1 MDSTTALSALAGGLL
16 LGLASVWLLLANG
29 RIAGISGILFGMLS
43 PASGERAWR
52 AWFLGGLIAAGALW
66 HAGAAPMPARETF
79 DLAWTAAA
87 GALVGFG
94 SRLGSGCTSGHGIC
108 GVARLSPR
116 SLVAVVCFVAA
127 GVASAHIVHKLL
139 GVA

>member
-1 MDSTTALSALAGGLL
+1 METPSALSALAGGAL
-16 LGLASVWLLLANG
+16 LGLASLWLLLVNG

-43 PASGERAWR
+43 ASSGERSWR
-52 AWFLGGLIAAGALW
+52 AWFLAGVIAAGVLW
-66 HAGAAPMPARETF
+66 QAGPAPAREAI

-116 SLVAVVCFVAA
+116 SMVAVVCFVAA
-127 GVASAHIVHKLL
+127 GVASAYIVHHVL
-139 GVA
+139 GAAW